1 MEFRSSDLDN
11 SEIIKALSMQI
22 TVEPKRYTKLK
33 KTIFRINQNRDKTKP
48 NVDGRIGLDPSIGT
62 DPYYKHQKQIACC
75 ILEI

>member
-33 KTIFRINQNRDKTKP
+33 ETIFRINQNGDKTRP
-48 NVDGRIGLDPSIGT
+48 NVDGRIGLGPSIGT
-62 DPYYKHQKQIACC
+62 EPYYKHQKQIACC